1 MQNINLNHLKPE
13 SHIDLDFPSK
23 LVWTSLKAKNT
34 WQEKLEQIQRMVAL
48 TSIESVRKGLRN
60 CVVLHQPSHA
70 APPRGL
76 IERKTTLDISRQKG
90 RTISV
95 WIRENDSETNS
106 LFSNNACISL
116 ERLFCLEG
124 YPECCAIHSEQLI
137 TNRTLEWERLGYKGA
152 FIFPS
157 RDNESPSIKGHFACN
172 PFLAPLGI
180 QLLPFCPCGI
190 NCSASIAL
198 AMMYC
203 ELLVNINRSLAMEL
217 FSLLEM
223 PLRME
228 SLFGISTT
236 YSPIF
241 MFVSPSK
248 FKLDKGYVEFAVEFP
263 KYLDLSSLDGAAKGT
278 TYPYSLLGDKVK
290 T

>member
-1 MQNINLNHLKPE
+1 MQNVNLNHLEPE
-13 SHIDLDFPSK
+13 SYIDLDFPSK

-34 WQEKLEQIQRMVAL
+34 WQEKLEQIQRLVAL

-60 CVVLHQPSHA
+60 CVVLHQPSNA

-90 RTISV
+90 QPISV
-95 WIRENDSETNS
+95 WIRENDSETNY

-116 ERLFCLEG
+116 ERLFGLEG

-137 TNRTLEWERLGYKGA
+137 SSRTLEWERLGYKGS
-152 FIFPS
+152 FISPS
-157 RDNESPSIKGHFACN
+157 HDNENISIKGHFACN

-180 QLLPFCPCGI
+180 QLLPFCACGI

-203 ELLVNINRSLAMEL
+203 ELLVNINRSLAIEL
-217 FSLLEM
+217 FGLLEM
-223 PLRME
+223 PLRIE

-248 FKLDKGYVEFAVEFP
+248 FKLYKGYIEFAVESP
-263 KYLDLSSLDGAAKGT
+263 KYLDLFSLDGAAKGKA
-278 TYPYSLLGDKVK
+278 YPYSLLDEK
-290 T
+290 